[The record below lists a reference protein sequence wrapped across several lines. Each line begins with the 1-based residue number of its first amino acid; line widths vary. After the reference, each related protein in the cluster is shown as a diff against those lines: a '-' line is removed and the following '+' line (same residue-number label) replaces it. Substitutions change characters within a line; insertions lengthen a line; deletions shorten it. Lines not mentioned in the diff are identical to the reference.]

1 MTLSQNFDVIVIGGG
16 HAGCEAAAAS
26 ARMGAKTALVT
37 HKFDT
42 IGAMSCN
49 PAIGGLGKGHLVRE
63 IDALDGVMGRI
74 IDKSG
79 IQFRMLNASKG
90 PAVQGPRAQADR
102 KLYRLAMQEE
112 LSNTPNLTII
122 PEGAE
127 SLMIADNKQVTGV
140 ILKNGVH
147 CHSGAVVLTTGTF
160 LRGIIHQGESQTPA
174 GRVGEEPSIGLALS
188 LEKLGLPLGRLKTG
202 TPARLDGRTINWGML
217 EEQKGDN
224 PPKPFSFLNKEITVP
239 QISCYMTYTS
249 EKTHQ
254 IIRDNIKRAPMY
266 SGQITSR
273 GPRYCPSIEDKIM
286 RFADK
291 DRHQIFLEP
300 EGLDDPTVYP
310 NGISTSLPIDVQDAL
325 IRSIAGLEN
334 VQIFQHGYAIEYD
347 FCDPRDLKV
356 TLESKSAPRLFLA
369 GQINGTTGYEEAA
382 AQGLMA
388 GINAALLS
396 GETGVSRETAQE
408 FNLDRAEAYIGVMID
423 DLITRGAPEPYRMFT
438 SRAEYRLSLRA
449 DNADQRLTDKGLE
462 VGCIGSARK
471 AAWADKKGALV
482 QANQLM
488 NASGKTPNELAK
500 HDIHVNMD
508 GIRRPAFDLIN
519 MPNIEWEDLFRVWPE
534 LQSIDT
540 LILNQIK
547 IDSTYAGYT
556 DRQDMDI
563 AAFRR
568 DENLILPVNFNY
580 SDVGSLSTEIRQ
592 KLNDAKPAT
601 LGAASRISGITPTAI
616 TALLRYIKK
625 KPNTKK
631 VIKLPKAYSPALSPK
646 LEIYKTQ
653 LLKWAKV
660 INLVSPSTL
669 ADVNSR
675 HFYDSMQVI
684 DLLPPNTKTLMDI
697 GSGAGFPGMVI
708 AIERPDIE
716 VHLVESD
723 TKKCS
728 FLSTISRETNTP
740 VIIHNARVEAVD
752 KTAGINPDIIT
763 ARALA
768 SLTELLEM
776 TEPWWSKNNG
786 LCLILPKGEKA
797 QEEVVDAHKKFKFHL
812 KISPSQT
819 DEKAQI
825 LVLTEVEKL

>member
-1 MTLSQNFDVIVIGGG
+1 MQNNKYDVIVIGGG

-74 IDKSG
+74 IDKAG

-127 SLMIADNKQVTGV
+127 SLIIAENKEVLGVTFQNGDN
-140 ILKNGVH
+140 
-147 CHSGAVVLTTGTF
+147 CFSGAVVLTTGTF
-160 LRGIIHQGESQTPA
+160 LRGIIHQGENQTPA
-174 GRVGEEPSIGLALS
+174 GRVGEAPSVGLALS

-202 TPARLDGRTINWGML
+202 TPARLDGRTINWAIL

-224 PPKPFSFLNKEITVP
+224 PPKPFSFLNTVITVP

-286 RFADK
+286 RFSDK

-300 EGLDDPTVYP
+300 EGLDDPTIYP

-325 IRSIAGLEN
+325 IRSIVGLEN

-388 GINAALLS
+388 GINAALQS
-396 GETGVSRETAQE
+396 GQNKISRETSPE
-408 FNLDRAEAYIGVMID
+408 FILDRAEAYIGVMID

-449 DNADQRLTDKGLE
+449 DNADQRLTDKGIE
-462 VGCIGSARK
+462 IGCVGMLRQKSWSEKKSNLTQAR
-471 AAWADKKGALV
+471 
-482 QANQLM
+482 QLM
-488 NASGKTPNELAK
+488 NNSGKTPNELAK

-508 GIRRPAFDLIN
+508 GVRRPAFELIN
-519 MPNIEWEDLFRVWPE
+519 MPHIEWSDLFRVWPE
-534 LQSIDT
+534 LQAIDMT
-540 LILNQIK
+540 VLEQIK
-547 IDSTYAGYT
+547 IDSTYSGYT
-556 DRQDMDI
+556 DRQEMDI

-568 DENLILPVNFNY
+568 DENMLLPPDFNY

-592 KLNDAKPAT
+592 KLNEAKPAT
-601 LGAASRISGITPTAI
+601 LGAASRISGITPAAI
-616 TALLRYIKK
+616 TALLRFIKK
-625 KPNTKK
+625 KPSAKQGDK
-631 VIKLPKAYSPALSPK
+631 VA
-646 LEIYKTQ
+646 
-653 LLKWAKV
+653 
-660 INLVSPSTL
+660 
-669 ADVNSR
+669 
-675 HFYDSMQVI
+675 
-684 DLLPPNTKTLMDI
+684 
-697 GSGAGFPGMVI
+697 
-708 AIERPDIE
+708 
-716 VHLVESD
+716 
-723 TKKCS
+723 
-728 FLSTISRETNTP
+728 
-740 VIIHNARVEAVD
+740 
-752 KTAGINPDIIT
+752 
-763 ARALA
+763 
-768 SLTELLEM
+768 
-776 TEPWWSKNNG
+776 
-786 LCLILPKGEKA
+786 
-797 QEEVVDAHKKFKFHL
+797 
-812 KISPSQT
+812 
-819 DEKAQI
+819 
-825 LVLTEVEKL
+825 

>member
-1 MTLSQNFDVIVIGGG
+1 MQNNKYDVIVIGGG

-63 IDALDGVMGRI
+63 IDALDGIMGRI
-74 IDKSG
+74 IDKAG

-122 PEGAE
+122 PKGAE
-127 SLMIADNKQVTGV
+127 SLIISENKEVLGVVLQNGDN
-140 ILKNGVH
+140 
-147 CHSGAVVLTTGTF
+147 CFSGAVVLTTGTF
-160 LRGIIHQGESQTPA
+160 LRGIIHQGENQTPA
-174 GRVGEEPSIGLALS
+174 GRVGEAPSVGLAFS

-202 TPARLDGRTINWGML
+202 TPARLDGRTINWSIL

-224 PPKPFSFLNKEITVP
+224 PPRPFSFLNTVITVP

-300 EGLDDPTVYP
+300 EGLDDPTIYP
-310 NGISTSLPIDVQDAL
+310 NGISTSLPLDVQDAL
-325 IRSIAGLEN
+325 IRSIVGLEN

-388 GINAALLS
+388 GINAALQS
-396 GETGVSRETAQE
+396 GQNNISRETSPQ
-408 FNLDRAEAYIGVMID
+408 FILDRAEAYIGVMID

-449 DNADQRLTDKGLE
+449 DNADQRLTDKGIE
-462 VGCIGSARK
+462 IGCVGTTRQKSWSEKKFSLAQAR
-471 AAWADKKGALV
+471 
-482 QANQLM
+482 QLM
-488 NASGKTPNELAK
+488 NNSGKTPNELAK

-508 GIRRPAFDLIN
+508 GVRRPAFELIN
-519 MPNIEWEDLFRVWPE
+519 MPQIEWSDLFRVWPE
-534 LQSIDT
+534 LQTIDMT
-540 LILNQIK
+540 VLEQIK
-547 IDSTYAGYT
+547 IDSTYSGYT
-556 DRQDMDI
+556 DRQEMDI

-568 DENLILPVNFNY
+568 DENMLLPADFNY

-592 KLNDAKPAT
+592 KLNEAKPAT
-601 LGAASRISGITPTAI
+601 LGAASRISGITPAAI
-616 TALLRYIKK
+616 TALLRFIKK
-625 KPNTKK
+625 KPSAKQGDK
-631 VIKLPKAYSPALSPK
+631 VA
-646 LEIYKTQ
+646 
-653 LLKWAKV
+653 
-660 INLVSPSTL
+660 
-669 ADVNSR
+669 
-675 HFYDSMQVI
+675 
-684 DLLPPNTKTLMDI
+684 
-697 GSGAGFPGMVI
+697 
-708 AIERPDIE
+708 
-716 VHLVESD
+716 
-723 TKKCS
+723 
-728 FLSTISRETNTP
+728 
-740 VIIHNARVEAVD
+740 
-752 KTAGINPDIIT
+752 
-763 ARALA
+763 
-768 SLTELLEM
+768 
-776 TEPWWSKNNG
+776 
-786 LCLILPKGEKA
+786 
-797 QEEVVDAHKKFKFHL
+797 
-812 KISPSQT
+812 
-819 DEKAQI
+819 
-825 LVLTEVEKL
+825 